1 MTLVTFLFPCEVVL
15 PALPA
20 WLTIFLFTLLGFG
33 LGAIPFS
40 LYLTRWAVGIDIRQ
54 IADGNPGATN
64 AWRAAGWRVGL
75 LAYFLDIS
83 KAVVPVLLA
92 VHHFGVQDWGIVPVG
107 LAPTLGHAF
116 SPLLKG
122 RGGKGLAT
130 ILGVWI
136 GVSLVEIPLVILL
149 ALVPIFL
156 WLRKPAVSVLLTAAL
171 TLFYL
176 FVFHRDPTWMMLL
189 LLQTALVI
197 WTHRQELSALI
208 HSP

>member
-1 MTLVTFLFPCEVVL
+1 M
-15 PALPA
+15 PA
-20 WLTIFLFTLLGFG
+20 WLIIFLFTLLGFG

-40 LYLTRWAVGIDIRQ
+40 LYLTRWAAGRDIRQ

-64 AWRAAGWRVGL
+64 AWRAAGWPVGL

-92 VHHFGVQDWGIVPVG
+92 VHHFGVRGWGIVPVA

-116 SPLLKG
+116 SPLLRG

-130 ILGVWI
+130 ILGAWI

-156 WLRKPAVSVLLTAAL
+156 WLRKSAVSVLLTAAL
-171 TLFYL
+171 TLLYL
-176 FVFHRDPTWMMLL
+176 FVFHRDPAWLTLL
-189 LLQTALVI
+189 LLQTGLIA
-197 WTHRQELSALI
+197 WTHRRELSALI

>member
-1 MTLVTFLFPCEVVL
+1 M
-15 PALPA
+15 PAFPA

-40 LYLTRWAVGIDIRQ
+40 LYLTRWAAGVDIRQ

-64 AWRAAGWRVGL
+64 AWRAAGWPVGL

-92 VHHFGVQDWGIVPVG
+92 VHHFGVRDWGIVPVG
-107 LAPTLGHAF
+107 LVPTLGHAF

-130 ILGVWI
+130 ILGAWI
-136 GVSLVEIPLVILL
+136 GVSLVEVPLVILL

-171 TLFYL
+171 TLLYL
-176 FVFHRDPTWMMLL
+176 LVFHRDPAWMTLL
-189 LLQTALVI
+189 LLQTGLVA
-197 WTHRQELSALI
+197 WTHRQELSALL
-208 HSP
+208 HAP